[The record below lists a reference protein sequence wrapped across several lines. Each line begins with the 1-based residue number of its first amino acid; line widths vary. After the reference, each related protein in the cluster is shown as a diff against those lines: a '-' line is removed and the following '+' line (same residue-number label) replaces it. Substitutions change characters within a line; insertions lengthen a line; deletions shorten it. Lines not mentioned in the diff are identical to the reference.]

1 VVNSDLYVIYMWL
14 MLINSDLY
22 VINGDLYVIHGDLK
36 VIYIHGLLFNQ
47 KK

>member
-1 VVNSDLYVIYMWL
+1 MV
-14 MLINSDLY
+14 INSDLY